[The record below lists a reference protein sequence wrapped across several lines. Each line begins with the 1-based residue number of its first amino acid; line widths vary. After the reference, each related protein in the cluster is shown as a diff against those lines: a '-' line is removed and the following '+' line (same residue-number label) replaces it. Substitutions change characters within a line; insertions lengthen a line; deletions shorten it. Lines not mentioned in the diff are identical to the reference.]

1 MNAAAIVLGALF
13 LLAAVAAAWL
23 ASQRAHLQRS
33 LHEKD
38 QSLRSRDADLARLHE
53 SLAAAAREAADHR
66 AQSAAL
72 AERIRGFEQ
81 RIDDD
86 AQRHAA
92 NLKQINETFEA
103 LANRALDASSKRFLE
118 LAQQRLATQ
127 QKDAGAEIEV
137 RKKAVEDLVKPISE
151 TLKKTDE
158 KLAALEKERA
168 QHHATLIENMRH
180 LRDAGDSLRMR
191 TDDLVN
197 ALRKPQ
203 IRGAYGEM
211 ILERVVELAGMRSY
225 CHFNTQQSQR
235 DSADNLL
242 RLDMVVKLPNGRC
255 VVIDAKTNIDAY
267 IEAIHARDPAE
278 AEAQLDRFA
287 RHVAEQANSLAKKDY
302 ASLIDGSPEFVVM
315 FIPGDQFIDA
325 ALQRKPDLLDLAAQ
339 KNIILASPS
348 TLIGLLRA
356 VQVGWREKQ
365 LSDSAEELFTLGK
378 TLHERI
384 ATAMDHA
391 AKVGAGIESARKA
404 WNNFAG
410 SISSRLLP
418 AVRKF
423 EEKGARSSAEI
434 EELKEIEGD
443 TRETPTIEVRPTSA
457 PPLLRE
463 DNGQGQGRLL

>member
-1 MNAAAIVLGALF
+1 MNALAIVLGVLF
-13 LLAAVAAAWL
+13 LAAAIAAAWL
-23 ASQRAHLQRS
+23 ASQRSHLQRA
-33 LHEKD
+33 LQEKD
-38 QSLRSRDADLARLHE
+38 TTLRSRDADLARLNE

-66 AQSAAL
+66 SQCAAL
-72 AERIRGFEQ
+72 TERIRGFEQ
-81 RIDDD
+81 RIDEDT
-86 AQRHAA
+86 QRHAA

-127 QKDAGAEIEV
+127 QKDAGAEIDA
-137 RKKAVEDLVKPISE
+137 RKKAVEEMVKPIAE

-158 KLAALEKERA
+158 KLAALEKERT

-180 LRDAGDSLRMR
+180 LREAGDTLRLR

-225 CHFNTQQSQR
+225 CHFNTQESKR
-235 DSADNLL
+235 DGADNLL
-242 RLDMVVKLPNGRC
+242 RPDMVVKLPNGRT

-267 IEAIHARDPAE
+267 IEAINARDPAE
-278 AEAQLDRFA
+278 AEAHLDRFA

-325 ALQRKPDLLDLAAQ
+325 ALQRRPDLLDLAAQ
-339 KNIILASPS
+339 RNIILASPS

-384 ATAMDHA
+384 GTALDHA

-404 WNNFAG
+404 WNNFVG
-410 SISSRLLP
+410 SVSSRLIP
-418 AVRKF
+418 TVRTF
-423 EEKGARSSAEI
+423 EDRGARSTRTI
-434 EELKEIEGD
+434 EELTPIEGE
-443 TRETPTIEVRPTSA
+443 TREAPAMEPRPTT
-457 PPLLRE
+457 PLLRE